1 MYCVI
6 CYNTLKTERRSHMA
20 ELLEM
25 LAAFAYQY
33 GIAGANMASMR
44 GNHEGSVPEE
54 LIDSAED

>member
-1 MYCVI
+1 
-6 CYNTLKTERRSHMA
+6 MA

-54 LIDSAED
+54 LIDSAEELYALSTLLITRFSHD

>member
-1 MYCVI
+1 
-6 CYNTLKTERRSHMA
+6 MA

-33 GIAGANMASMR
+33 GIAGANMR

>member
-1 MYCVI
+1 
-6 CYNTLKTERRSHMA
+6 MA

-44 GNHEGSVPEE
+44 GNHKGSVPEE

>member
-1 MYCVI
+1 
-6 CYNTLKTERRSHMA
+6 MA

-33 GIAGANMASMR
+33 GIAGAMASMR